1 MILQLHRNPKRR
13 HSLMIFHFYIIA
25 RYQSLFAFELGPKP
39 IDVVFHVDHLKNNLY
54 RSGTLY
60 CTPGTQW
67 RWQPR
72 NKPQSS
78 NQTHIRPPLKG
89 LNTKNTK
96 ITHPEQATLFEA
108 QFIGRRGFEVMLGG
122 GFHSWFGA
130 SVPVRSKHICYRR
143 TEIAWH
149 TGVCKK
155 KKNKRRT
162 DCTGTRSVII

>member
-25 RYQSLFAFELGPKP
+25 RYQALFALELGPKP

-60 CTPGTQW
+60 CTPGT
-67 RWQPR
+67 RRRRRPR

-78 NQTHIRPPLKG
+78 NRTHIHPPPKEL
-89 LNTKNTK
+89 NTK

-108 QFIGRRGFEVMLGG
+108 QFIGRRGFEVVLGG

-130 SVPVRSKHICYRR
+130 SVPVRSKHIICYRR
-143 TEIAWH
+143 TEIA
-149 TGVCKK
+149 
-155 KKNKRRT
+155 
-162 DCTGTRSVII
+162 

>member
-13 HSLMIFHFYIIA
+13 HSLMVFHFYIIA
-25 RYQSLFAFELGPKP
+25 RYQSLFALELGPKP
-39 IDVVFHVDHLKNNLY
+39 IDVVFHVDHLKNNLN

-60 CTPGTQW
+60 CTVCTPGT
-67 RWQPR
+67 PGGDD
-72 NKPQSS
+72 NPGTNPKSS
-78 NQTHIRPPLKG
+78 NRTHIRPPLKW
-89 LNTKNTK
+89 LNTK

-108 QFIGRRGFEVMLGG
+108 QFIGRRGFEVVLGG

-149 TGVCKK
+149 TGVCRKK
-155 KKNKRRT
+155 K
-162 DCTGTRSVII
+162 